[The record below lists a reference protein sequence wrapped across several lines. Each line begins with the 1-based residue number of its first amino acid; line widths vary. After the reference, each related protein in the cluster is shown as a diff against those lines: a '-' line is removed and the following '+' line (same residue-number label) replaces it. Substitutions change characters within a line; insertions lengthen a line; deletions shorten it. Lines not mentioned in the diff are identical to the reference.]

1 MNGGCSKVGTG
12 ITITSSPGVY
22 GGGISGVGNGRGGAG
37 GGLGPEFGFCGS
49 VRDRVPVFRFVSFA
63 FGRGDTYA
71 VGGGV
76 VRVADGVADGLT
88 DVDALGEGVGEAVG
102 EAEET
107 EGEPDGDGG
116 RLRSPS
122 VPPPPPHPLSTSP
135 ASSATAAGPDPL
147 PPRARMP
154 LTPPLET

>member
-1 MNGGCSKVGTG
+1 MKGGCSKVGTG

-22 GGGISGVGNGRGGAG
+22 GGGISGVGNGRSGAG
-37 GGLGPEFGFCGS
+37 TGLGPEFGFCGS
-49 VRDRVPVFRFVSFA
+49 VRDRVPDFRFALA

-76 VRVADGVADGLT
+76 VRVADGVADGLA
-88 DVDALGEGVGEAVG
+88 DVDALGEGVGVTVG
-102 EAEET
+102 DAEEA
-107 EGEPDGDGG
+107 EGEPDGDEG
-116 RLRSPS
+116 RFRSPS
-122 VPPPPPHPLSTSP
+122 VPPSPPHPLSTSP